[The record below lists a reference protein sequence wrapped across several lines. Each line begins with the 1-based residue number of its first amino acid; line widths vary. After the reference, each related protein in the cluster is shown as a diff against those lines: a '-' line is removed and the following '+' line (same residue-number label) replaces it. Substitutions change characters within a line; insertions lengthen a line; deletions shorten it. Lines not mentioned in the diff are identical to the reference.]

1 MFDLISDTIP
11 PIALFVNLM
20 SSVNNKII
28 YLNYIIILKIDII
41 STLYETLKFQHV
53 FKIIELS
60 QQEDYNYLHF
70 FDSI

>member
-1 MFDLISDTIP
+1 
-11 PIALFVNLM
+11 M

-28 YLNYIIILKIDII
+28 YLNYIINLKIDII

-70 FDSI
+70 LSLSNLILGQYARY